1 MSYFLLLENNQT
13 SNDGESRV
21 HGDYICWLNLTTAS
35 DTFVK
40 MHFTEQTC
48 SKENYISLWVQVNE
62 SVNYIDFRTGC
73 EDHWSPFLYEYI
85 SLLNHA
91 LFEIVIGNLTAPFA
105 LQIHVTAVESG
116 ENGKLQMNYSPH
128 IGIGKTIITCTCRP
142 SAGGGRRV
150 PVCVYA

>member
-1 MSYFLLLENNQT
+1 MSYFLLEKNNQT
-13 SNDGESRV
+13 SEDGDSRD

-62 SVNYIDFRTGC
+62 SVNYLDFRTGC
-73 EDHWSPFLYEYI
+73 EDHWSPLLYEYV

-128 IGIGKTIITCTCRP
+128 IGISKT
-142 SAGGGRRV
+142 
-150 PVCVYA
+150 PV